1 MTRTI
6 DLASKNALTGSLLAS
21 QARQPIV
28 ERPPISINRIWI
40 CRCTHLCFRKT
51 DGLHSE
57 GLHISD
63 HPILSEATPYLCVRK
78 SGGYCLGTY
87 ISRAAD
93 FACGSPLISVIMKK
107 SGAFFLGA
115 YLLEQAI
122 LHVASHSPIRKIHYI
137 GPFNVALR
145 LGNY

>member
-78 SGGYCLGTY
+78 SGGYCLRTY

-107 SGAFFLGA
+107 SGAYFLGSYTSRA
-115 YLLEQAI
+115 TDFTRGCHRFYPRQHTQPFRDRII
-122 LHVASHSPIRKIHYI
+122 L
-137 GPFNVALR
+137 
-145 LGNY
+145 